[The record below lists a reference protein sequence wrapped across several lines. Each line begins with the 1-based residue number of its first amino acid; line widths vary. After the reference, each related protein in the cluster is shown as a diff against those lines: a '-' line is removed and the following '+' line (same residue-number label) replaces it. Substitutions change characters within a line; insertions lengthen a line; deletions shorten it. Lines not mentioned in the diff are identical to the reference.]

1 MSGYYGM
8 AADHVMAL
16 EVVTADGRFVTAT
29 NTSHPD
35 LFWAL
40 RGGGG
45 GTYGV
50 VTSVVVRVHPQIY
63 ATTSEYTVTTESE
76 ETYFEMLKFFF
87 GKFVEWTDAK
97 TYSFF
102 STGKSGDS
110 YRLSMSPFFAPNYTV
125 DEFEELMEPWY
136 EKLDDLGIFIK
147 PTAKFHETYHS
158 AWLDTWGQNVGLN
171 TVGGRTSL
179 PGNRL
184 FPRSNFEDPE
194 KFEETFA
201 VLRAHLENGR
211 MIIGYHQAPRNRAN
225 VDNGVSS
232 AFRNVVAFLITSVI
246 VDEDATAEDLG
257 EASRL
262 LNDEILAP
270 WREVAPSSEGGGS
283 YLNEAS
289 VMEPNWQAEFYG
301 EQYERL
307 LEIKKAVDPK
317 GVFYVTTGVGSED
330 WEVRDGNLGL
340 QTQNGKLCRL

>member
-50 VTSVVVRVHPQIY
+50 VTSVVVRVHPQTY
-63 ATTSEYTVTTESE
+63 ATTSEYTLTTDSE
-76 ETYFEMLKFFF
+76 ETYFEMLEFFF
-87 GKFVEWTDAK
+87 GQFVEWTDAG

-102 STGKSGDS
+102 STGRFGGTYS
-110 YRLSMSPFFAPNYTV
+110 LSMSPFFAPNYTV

-136 EKLDDLGIFIK
+136 EKLEDLGISVD
-147 PTAKFHETYHS
+147 PTTKFHETYHS
-158 AWLDTWGQNVGLN
+158 AWAETWGQDVGLN

-184 FPRSNFEDPE
+184 FPRSNFEDPG
-194 KFEETFA
+194 KFAETFA
-201 VLRAHLENGR
+201 VLRAHLAGGN
-211 MIIGYHQAPRNRAN
+211 MILGYHQAPRNRAN

-232 AFRNVVAFLITSVI
+232 AFRNVVAFLITSVA
-246 VDEDATAEDLG
+246 VDEDATAEELG
-257 EASRL
+257 EASRV
-262 LNDEILAP
+262 LNEEILAP
-270 WREVAPSSEGGGS
+270 WREVAPSSAGGGS

-301 EQYERL
+301 EQYDRL
-307 LEIKKAVDPK
+307 LKIKKAVDPK

-340 QTQNGKLCRL
+340 QTQNGRLCRL